1 MASSYRRF
9 RPATYHVDNQIERDG
24 RWSGLP
30 APVYPREPGIGF
42 QRSMTWTKRGLIK
55 AEGQSLRRSHAAC
68 KRFICSFRRITP
80 RMPKSSF
87 IARSNSSKL
96 SRLSRSQRHIAYAAE
111 PKLSEVRT
119 TNDTAQN
126 DQGASSRRRPI
137 RVRVSRLQSHLRDE
151 RPHPVHWPA
160 RSLARPN
167 LECDGLLQR
176 LSTGFGGLCPSPKTG
191 VPNSGHEERNI
202 SALGNIGG
210 HEQYPVASSSYSRAL
225 RAVIPGACRF
235 RSTCRH
241 GFCDAR
247 RLKSCQQPA
256 PSPSGSCPSGSHR
269 S

>member
-1 MASSYRRF
+1 M
-9 RPATYHVDNQIERDG
+9 DNQIERDG

-55 AEGQSLRRSHAAC
+55 VEGQPLRRSHAAC

-96 SRLSRSQRHIAYAAE
+96 SRPSRCQRHIAYAAE

-119 TNDTAQN
+119 AVDTAQN

-151 RPHPVHWPA
+151 RPQPVHWPA
-160 RSLARPN
+160 RSLARP
-167 LECDGLLQR
+167 GLVLQR

-191 VPNSGHEERNI
+191 VPNSGHEERNF
-202 SALGNIGG
+202 SAPGNIGG
-210 HEQYPVASSSYSRAL
+210 HEQCPVASSSYSGAL
-225 RAVIPGACRF
+225 GAAIPGACRF
-235 RSTCRH
+235 RSTRRH

-256 PSPSGSCPSGSHR
+256 PSPSGSCPSGSRR